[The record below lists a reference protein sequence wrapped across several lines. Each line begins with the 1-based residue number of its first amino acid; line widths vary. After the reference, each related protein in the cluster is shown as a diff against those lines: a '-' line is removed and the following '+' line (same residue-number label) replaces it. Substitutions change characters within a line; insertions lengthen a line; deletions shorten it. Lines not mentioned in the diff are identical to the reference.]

1 MEPRDDLKLWTL
13 PAALALLVA
22 AAVVALTG
30 VAAGD
35 DEAVA
40 HAAVATAAAL
50 VAWLAARFWT
60 LPPIAP
66 ERLARALVAGAFLLL
81 SLAQLLAA
89 IGSWSEAAGDAGAA
103 LSRIAVPL
111 ALLAAVGAFG
121 ALLARS
127 RRDAQRW

>member
-1 MEPRDDLKLWTL
+1 VEPRDALKLWTL
-13 PAALALLVA
+13 PAALVLLVA

-40 HAAVATAAAL
+40 HAAVSTAAAL

-89 IGSWSEAAGDAGAA
+89 IGSWGEAAGDAGAA